1 MILVKED
8 CVLEDE
14 TGTAEI
20 HIWHKTHQQDQKWD
34 NIWIQK
40 PERQRKHQAA
50 TPKITFKEAPKQLK
64 SVQGPTL
71 LENPEKE
78 VKVVMFKF
86 LNNLSVFVACQACKK
101 KITESSH
108 RDTLNAGIEEYSS
121 MKASAREIC
130 PSQSSTDEIK
140 SLLSV
145 SPEVSLMSDFES
157 IEDLLMDLEDI
168 STIYITY
175 DVDKNSTTE
184 VTSVSHGLAQW
195 YYETF
200 NEWAFLAWNY

>member
-1 MILVKED
+1 
-8 CVLEDE
+8 
-14 TGTAEI
+14 
-20 HIWHKTHQQDQKWD
+20 
-34 NIWIQK
+34 
-40 PERQRKHQAA
+40 
-50 TPKITFKEAPKQLK
+50 
-64 SVQGPTL
+64 
-71 LENPEKE
+71 
-78 VKVVMFKF
+78 
-86 LNNLSVFVACQACKK
+86 
-101 KITESSH
+101 
-108 RDTLNAGIEEYSS
+108 

-184 VTSVSHGLAQW
+184 VTSVSHGLAQ
-195 YYETF
+195 
-200 NEWAFLAWNY
+200 

>member
-1 MILVKED
+1 M
-8 CVLEDE
+8 
-14 TGTAEI
+14 
-20 HIWHKTHQQDQKWD
+20 
-34 NIWIQK
+34 
-40 PERQRKHQAA
+40 
-50 TPKITFKEAPKQLK
+50 
-64 SVQGPTL
+64 QGPTL

-184 VTSVSHGLAQW
+184 VTSVSHGLAQ
-195 YYETF
+195 
-200 NEWAFLAWNY
+200 